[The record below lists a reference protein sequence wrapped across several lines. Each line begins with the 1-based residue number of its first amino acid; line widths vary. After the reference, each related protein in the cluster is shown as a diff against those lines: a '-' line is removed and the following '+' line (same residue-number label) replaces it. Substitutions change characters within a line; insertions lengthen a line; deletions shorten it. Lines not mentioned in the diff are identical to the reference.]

1 MFLPHN
7 SQLGTAGSL
16 KFLRCRRE
24 LIKIADYTFTLIA
37 VNSSIGSLKAM
48 LKTSLAIDVLRCHPM
63 PSTTDTKD
71 ESNIDDSTYSQ
82 SYTRHLERR
91 LRALETEK
99 QILQAE
105 RSRLEKETQT
115 LRTELEKLRQSP
127 LITATV
133 TEMLE
138 DGRAIVKSST
148 GPNFVVHVAS
158 SIPKD
163 KLQPGALVA
172 LNQRSFAITQEL
184 PPSRDPM
191 IRAMEI
197 EEAPNVS
204 YQDIG
209 GLLNQLREIRETV
222 ELPLLKPELFEEVG
236 IEPPKGVLLT
246 GKPGTG
252 KTLCA
257 RAVAHETN
265 ATFIR
270 VIGSEL
276 VQKFIGEG
284 ARLVR
289 EIFMLAKE
297 KAPAIIFVD
306 ELDAVGSH
314 RLDIATSGD
323 REVQRTL
330 MQLLSELDG
339 FENRGQVAVLGATNR
354 PDILDPALLRPGRF
368 DRIIDFPLPDD
379 TSRKEI
385 FKIHTRGMNIH
396 SSVEFNQLLSSTQG
410 RTGADIKTICT
421 EAGMFAIRD
430 NRTCVTQED
439 FRKAITKIQER
450 GSGDTAPSNIYC

>member
-1 MFLPHN
+1 MP
-7 SQLGTAGSL
+7 GTADA
-16 KFLRCRRE
+16 KKE
-24 LIKIADYTFTLIA
+24 EDTL
-37 VNSSIGSLKAM
+37 
-48 LKTSLAIDVLRCHPM
+48 
-63 PSTTDTKD
+63 D
-71 ESNIDDSTYSQ
+71 ESAYSQ
-82 SYTRHLERR
+82 NYTRHLERR
-91 LRALETEK
+91 MRALETEK
-99 QILQAE
+99 QILHAE

-127 LITATV
+127 LITATIIEV
-133 TEMLE
+133 LE
-138 DGRAIVKSST
+138 DGRVVVKSST

-158 SIPKD
+158 SISRD
-163 KLQPGALVA
+163 GLQPGMRVA
-172 LNQRSFAITQEL
+172 LNQRSFAVTQEL

-197 EEAPNVS
+197 EEAPEIS
-204 YQDIG
+204 YVDIG
-209 GLLNQLREIRETV
+209 GLDDQLREIKETV
-222 ELPLLKPELFEEVG
+222 ELPLLKPELFEEIG
-236 IEPPKGVLLT
+236 IDPPRGVLLT
-246 GKPGTG
+246 GLPGTG
-252 KTLCA
+252 KTLSA

-297 KAPAIIFVD
+297 KAPAIVFVD

-339 FENRGQVAVLGATNR
+339 FDSRGQVAIIGATNR

-368 DRIIDFPLPDD
+368 DRIIEFPLPDPD
-379 TSRKEI
+379 SRKAI
-385 FKIHTRGMNIH
+385 FKIHTRGMSIDSNLDLE
-396 SSVEFNQLLSSTQG
+396 SLLGSTQG
-410 RTGADIKTICT
+410 ATGADIKVMCT

-430 NRTCVTQED
+430 SRTSVTQKD
-439 FRKAITKIQER
+439 FQKAIAKLQAR
-450 GSGDTAPSNIYC
+450 GRDGQKTPSGIYG